1 MSTETHRFF
10 RASPE
15 LYEEARVT
23 FDVVRGYPSGR
34 AGTAFPPIAQAVI
47 DSEGRALLAVDVAT
61 LSEPEI
67 AAVLPSLFASG
78 VEEITR
84 ADYFAALPSEPEL

>member
-15 LYEEARVT
+15 VYEATRAAI
-23 FDVVRGYPSGR
+23 DLVRGYPSCR
-34 AGTAFPPIAQAVI
+34 AETAFPPIAQAVI

-84 ADYFAALPSEPEL
+84 ADYFAALPSEPEI

>member
-1 MSTETHRFF
+1 MSNETHRFF

-15 LYEEARVT
+15 LYEAARAAVDT
-23 FDVVRGYPSGR
+23 VRGYPSGR
-34 AGTAFPPIAQAVI
+34 ADTAFPPIAQAVI
-47 DSEGRALLAVDVAT
+47 DSEGRALLAVDIAT

-67 AAVLPSLFASG
+67 AAILPGLLASG

>member
-1 MSTETHRFF
+1 MSNETHRFF

-15 LYEEARVT
+15 LYEATRAAVDT
-23 FDVVRGYPSGR
+23 VRGYPSGR
-34 AGTAFPPIAQAVI
+34 ADTAFPPIAQAVI

-61 LSEPEI
+61 LSAPEI
-67 AAVLPSLFASG
+67 AALMPSLFASG